1 MKLSLSVPPS
11 SRRHPPAL
19 RHVLHES
26 TLTGSES
33 AAGQTPRGAAER
45 EHKEVV
51 IHTHSHSLGRLS
63 QPYVSAYKYMK

>member
-1 MKLSLSVPPS
+1 MKLSLSAPPS

-19 RHVLHES
+19 RHVLHEN
-26 TLTGSES
+26 TLTGSEL
-33 AAGQTPRGAAER
+33 AAGQTPRDAAER

-63 QPYVSAYKYMK
+63 QLYVSAYKYM